1 MAISRSQTGKTVK
14 LKPPP
19 HLRGHQGVIKSSSPM
34 EKRKKKKPLLP
45 ASKKNFKKY
54 KHKGKVPLNTVPS
67 GYQKALWKFSP
78 DVKQS

>member
-19 HLRGHQGVIKSSSPM
+19 HLRGHQGVIKSSSP
-34 EKRKKKKPLLP
+34 RKKKEPKKPLLP

-54 KHKGKVPLNTVPS
+54 KHKVKGIGQTIPGGQANV
-67 GYQKALWKFSP
+67 LWKFVP
-78 DVKQS
+78 DVKD